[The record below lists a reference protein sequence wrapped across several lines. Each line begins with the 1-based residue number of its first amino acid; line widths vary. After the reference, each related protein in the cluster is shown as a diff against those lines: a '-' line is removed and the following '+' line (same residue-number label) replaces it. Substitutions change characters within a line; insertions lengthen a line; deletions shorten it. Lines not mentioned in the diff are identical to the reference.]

1 MVVEEANVDAHVRYK
16 ETMTVSAPRGR
27 LLVKTG
33 ILHTGAARSLQKG
46 QNHPLTYA
54 LLTYCPLCAM
64 DISPADVLYAYQH
77 GVFPMA
83 DPDADDALVW
93 VRPDPRGI
101 LPLKEFHVPTN
112 LQKLVDQGA
121 FTVRTDAAFDE
132 VMAACADRSSTW
144 LSDELQALFRA
155 LHRQG
160 YAHSVEAYYEGAL
173 AGGLYG
179 LALGGAFF
187 GESMFY
193 REDNASK
200 VALVHLVEQLKA
212 GGFILLDIQWATD
225 HLRQF
230 GAMEIPRPDYER
242 RLQAALLIE
251 ATWWPQRNG
260 LPS

>member
-1 MVVEEANVDAHVRYK
+1 
-16 ETMTVSAPRGR
+16 
-27 LLVKTG
+27 
-33 ILHTGAARSLQKG
+33 
-46 QNHPLTYA
+46 
-54 LLTYCPLCAM
+54 M
-64 DISPADVLYAYQH
+64 DPSPTDVLYAYQQ

-83 DPDADDALVW
+83 DPGADDALVW

-101 LPLKEFHVPTN
+101 LPLEDFHVPTN
-112 LQKLVDQGA
+112 LQKLVDRGT
-121 FTVRTDAAFDE
+121 FTVRTDTAFAE
-132 VMAACADRSSTW
+132 VIAACADRSSTW
-144 LSDELQALFRA
+144 LSCELQALFRT
-155 LHRQG
+155 LHHRG

-230 GAMEIPRPDYER
+230 GAVEIPRLAYER
-242 RLQAALLIE
+242 RLQSALLTE

-260 LPS
+260 RPS

>member
-1 MVVEEANVDAHVRYK
+1 ME
-16 ETMTVSAPRGR
+16 
-27 LLVKTG
+27 
-33 ILHTGAARSLQKG
+33 
-46 QNHPLTYA
+46 
-54 LLTYCPLCAM
+54 
-64 DISPADVLYAYQH
+64 ISPTDVLYAYQH

-83 DPDADDALVW
+83 DPGADDALVW

-101 LPLKEFHVPTN
+101 LPLEDFHVPTN
-112 LQKLVDQGA
+112 LQKLVDRGT
-121 FTVRTDAAFDE
+121 FTVRTDTAFAE
-132 VMAACADRSSTW
+132 VIAACADRPSTW
-144 LSDELQALFRA
+144 LSEELQALFRK
-155 LHRQG
+155 LHHRG
-160 YAHSVEAYYEGAL
+160 YAHSVEAYREDVL

-230 GAMEIPRPDYER
+230 GAVEIPRLAYER
-242 RLQAALLIE
+242 RLQSALLTE

>member
-1 MVVEEANVDAHVRYK
+1 MR
-16 ETMTVSAPRGR
+16 
-27 LLVKTG
+27 
-33 ILHTGAARSLQKG
+33 
-46 QNHPLTYA
+46 
-54 LLTYCPLCAM
+54 

-83 DPDADDALVW
+83 DPEADDAIVW

-101 LPLKEFHVPTN
+101 LPLDDFHVPSN
-112 LQKLVDQGA
+112 LQKLVDRGT
-121 FTVRTDAAFDE
+121 FTVRTDAAFEE
-132 VMAACADRSSTW
+132 VMAACADRPSTW
-144 LSDELQALFRA
+144 LSDDLQTLFST
-155 LHRQG
+155 LHRWG

-200 VALVHLVEQLKA
+200 VALVHLVDQLVA
-212 GGFILLDIQWATD
+212 GGFVLLDIQWATD

-230 GAMEIPRPDYER
+230 GAVEIPRLAYER
-242 RLQAALLIE
+242 RLHQALLTE
-251 ATWWPQRNG
+251 ATWWPQHNES
-260 LPS
+260 PESP

>member
-1 MVVEEANVDAHVRYK
+1 MR
-16 ETMTVSAPRGR
+16 
-27 LLVKTG
+27 
-33 ILHTGAARSLQKG
+33 
-46 QNHPLTYA
+46 
-54 LLTYCPLCAM
+54 

-83 DPDADDALVW
+83 DPEADDAIVW

-101 LPLKEFHVPTN
+101 LPLDDFHVPSN
-112 LQKLVDQGA
+112 LQKLVDRGA
-121 FTVRTDAAFDE
+121 FTVRTDAAFEE
-132 VMAACADRSSTW
+132 VMAACADRPSTW
-144 LSDELQALFRA
+144 LSDDLQTLFST
-155 LHRQG
+155 LHRWG

-200 VALVHLVEQLKA
+200 VALVHLVDQLVA
-212 GGFILLDIQWATD
+212 GGFVLLDIQWATD

-230 GAMEIPRPDYER
+230 GAVEIPRLAYER
-242 RLQAALLIE
+242 RLHQALLTE
-251 ATWWPQRNG
+251 ATWWPQHNES
-260 LPS
+260 PESP